1 MCAHVPACAVSRSFR
16 RTDVD
21 KLVPK
26 CNLTL
31 FLFAPFSWFYSC
43 FSAPRRSER
52 LRRHCRRRFRSSNS
66 AAVVRYFVLL
76 TFHLAI
82 VQRVICEAAMCVA
95 ARSVRAIMFRCEP
108 RSARYNNR
116 DWMTLYVY
124 IMVFTNWL
132 YRNLIYYML

>member
-1 MCAHVPACAVSRSFR
+1 MSACAASRSFR

-43 FSAPRRSER
+43 FSAPRRSNR
-52 LRRHCRRRFRSSNS
+52 LRRRRRHRFRSSNS

-76 TFHLAI
+76 TFHSAI
-82 VQRVICEAAMCVA
+82 VQRVICEAVCVA
-95 ARSVRAIMFRCEP
+95 ARRCVRLCFVAN
-108 RSARYNNR
+108 RYPLVTKIATER
-116 DWMTLYVY
+116 HTY

-132 YRNLIYYML
+132 YRNLMHYMYNIFR

>member
-1 MCAHVPACAVSRSFR
+1 MCAHVPACAASRSFW

-43 FSAPRRSER
+43 FSAPRWSDR
-52 LRRHCRRRFRSSNS
+52 LRSRRRHRFRSPDST
-66 AAVVRYFVLL
+66 AVVRYFVLL
-76 TFHLAI
+76 TFHSAI
-82 VQRVICEAAMCVA
+82 VQRVICEAVCIA
-95 ARSVRAIMFRCEP
+95 ARRCVRLCFA
-108 RSARYNNR
+108 ANR
-116 DWMTLYVY
+116 DPFVTIIATEWHYTC

-132 YRNLIYYML
+132 YWYLMYCI